1 MIQQRRI
8 GEILVAEGIISQE
21 KLNEMLEK
29 QKQSDKRLGDFLVE
43 QQVITEEQKLTAL
56 SRRFNIKIEDLGTA
70 DISKEATKLITEEIA
85 RKYEIMPISVDE
97 EKLVIAT
104 DDPLNFYAFEEI
116 SAMVGGRSVKVVLS
130 SKQVILDTI
139 ERVYGEQLSQRAVD
153 EMNVEMLDEEIPK
166 DVGDEELKRI
176 MEKIDNAPIV
186 KLVTTL
192 VTQAH
197 NMRASDVHIEPDE
210 DECRVRMRVDGD
222 LVKVMTITPAI
233 YTALVARIKIMSD
246 MDIAEKRVPQDGRL
260 TTRIPSGLDVNIR
273 VNSLPTVHGEK
284 LVMRLLADD
293 AGILKITELGMTEHN
308 YNMFTKILKSP
319 HGIILVTGPT
329 GSGKTTT
336 LYAAIGEI
344 AKPTVNVIT
353 IEDPVEKNIPGIN
366 QVHVNNKAGMDFAAG
381 LRAILRQDPDVI
393 MIGEI
398 RDYET
403 ASIAARAAI
412 TGHLVFAT
420 MHTNDAVSTF
430 DRMIDMG
437 VEPFMVATA
446 LRGVIAQR
454 LVRYIC
460 PNCRVAYHPC
470 DTEISFLGEN
480 EAQVLYK
487 GKGCTKCNFTGYM
500 GRTSI
505 HEVVSVSANMRDM
518 ISKRA
523 PASEIKKYCQ
533 ENGATFLRD
542 NIVDLVLDG
551 RTTMDE
557 LIRLTYTVE

>member
-1 MIQQRRI
+1 MVQQRRI
-8 GEILVAEGIISQE
+8 GEILVSEGIITQE
-21 KLNEMLEK
+21 KLLEMLDK
-29 QKQSDKRLGDFLVE
+29 QKSSDKRLGDFLVE
-43 QQVITEEQKLTAL
+43 QNVITEEQKLDAL
-56 SRRFNIKIEDLGTA
+56 SKRFNIKIEDLGRY
-70 DISKEATKLITEEIA
+70 DISKDATKIVSEEMA
-85 RKYEIMPISVDE
+85 KKYEVMPLEVDD
-97 EKLVIAT
+97 EKLLIAT
-104 DDPLNFYAFEEI
+104 DDPLNFYAFEEL
-116 SAMVGGRSVKVVLS
+116 SAMLGGRTIKIVLS
-130 SKQVILDTI
+130 SKQNILDTI
-139 ERVYGEQLSQRAVD
+139 ERVYGEQISQRAVD
-153 EMNVEMLDEEIPK
+153 EMNVELLEDVIPQ

-197 NMRASDVHIEPDE
+197 NMRASDVHIEPGDE
-210 DECRVRMRVDGD
+210 ECRVRMRVDGD
-222 LVKVMTITPAI
+222 LVKVMTINPAI
-233 YTALVARIKIMSD
+233 YTSLVARIKIMSD
-246 MDIAEKRVPQDGRL
+246 MDIAEKRIPQDGRL
-260 TTRIPSGLDVNIR
+260 TVKIPSGLDVNIR

-293 AGILKITELGMTEHN
+293 AGIKKITELGMTEHN
-308 YNMFTKILKSP
+308 YTVFTKILKSP

-336 LYAAIGEI
+336 LYAALGEI
-344 AKPTVNVIT
+344 AKPTVNVTT

-381 LRAILRQDPDVI
+381 LRAMLRQDPDVI

-420 MHTNDAVSTF
+420 MHTNDAISTF

-446 LRGVIAQR
+446 LQGVIAQR

-470 DTEISFLGEN
+470 GTEVSFLGEN

-487 GKGCTKCNFTGYM
+487 GKGCVKCNFTGYM

-505 HEVVSVSANMRDM
+505 HEVVSVSANIRDM
-518 ISKRA
+518 ISKRVPTA
-523 PASEIKKYCQ
+523 DIKRYCK
-533 ENGATFLRD
+533 ENGTTFLRD

-551 RTTMDE
+551 QTTMDE
-557 LIRLTYTVE
+557 LIHLTYSSE